1 MIELPIV
8 DISRL
13 RSARLEERAAVA
25 KDLGFAC
32 RDIGFFYVTGHDLT
46 PEDLSA
52 LFDISRHFFALPESA
67 KDALSIKLL
76 DHEVGYIGLEDE
88 QLDPESPNDY
98 KEAFNIGL
106 DLAPDHPDIVTKK
119 PFRGPNVWPDLPGW
133 REEAL
138 RAYKLFW
145 RTGRL
150 IHRGLSLD
158 LGIAETFFDDKID
171 APIGILRLLH
181 YPARVNGAANQLGAG
196 AHTDYGNLTLLATDG
211 VAGLQVKLRSGKWI
225 DAPTVQGALIC
236 NIGDCLMR
244 WTGDTYVSTP
254 HRVVRPSIDRYS
266 VAFFLDP
273 NPDARVETLP
283 GFPARYPPTTG
294 AAYLKARLDQTYGH
308 RGATD
313 ERAKIG

>member
-1 MIELPIV
+1 MTELPIV

-13 RSARLEERAAVA
+13 RSDQLQERAAVA

-32 RDIGFFYVTGHDLT
+32 RDIGFFYVTGHHLA

-52 LFDISRHFFALPESA
+52 LFALSNRFFALPVSA
-67 KDALSIKLL
+67 KDALSIKLS

-106 DLAPDHPDIVTKK
+106 DLAPDHPDIVARK

-138 RAYKLFW
+138 RAYTLFW
-145 RTGRL
+145 RTGQL

-158 LGIAETFFDDKID
+158 LGIEETFFDDKID

-181 YPARVNGAANQLGAG
+181 YPARAHGAADQFGAG

-211 VAGLQVKLRSGKWI
+211 VAGLQVKLRSGTWI
-225 DAPTVQGALIC
+225 DAPTVPGALIC

-254 HRVVRPSIDRYS
+254 HRVVRPSQDRYS

-283 GFPARYPPTTG
+283 GFPTRYPPTTG

-308 RGATD
+308 RGA
-313 ERAKIG
+313 AV